1 MPHVSRKK
9 VKKEILNKILDFLV
23 LALTEIK
30 EEKEMRLF
38 LDSFFTSTEKVMLT
52 KRLGVVYLLQQ
63 NVSKEKIAT
72 ILSIGRPTI
81 ERMELWLNAEGEGYE
96 IAMSILKKSAR
107 IDEFKQV
114 FADILKKMAHPY
126 RGILSLQR
134 LV

>member
-38 LDSFFTSTEKVMLT
+38 LDSFFTSTEKVMLA

-63 NVSKEKIAT
+63 NVPKEKIAT